1 MNQGAKLALVVA
13 GNFLGDEDNNAD
25 PRSLLSYL
33 PEELVDCCDII
44 EWSCQPSSHYSMK
57 LMLEM
62 SNMFET
68 LIEKSYTGIIVVS
81 GSGVMEEMAY
91 MADLLWQH
99 DEPVI
104 FANLLVQGRAGVKEG
119 LMNLHCAVLSA
130 MSDDARCKGVL
141 VCSSGE
147 LFAASEVMMIDP
159 VSPDN
164 SFQSPEHGS
173 LGKML
178 NGEIKFFRTIRR
190 PVFLARRPQDVAPV
204 EILLA
209 SLGGGENIISCLSSN
224 RELDGFVIA
233 GFGTGNISPT
243 WIPHLRNILRRR
255 IPVVIVSRCQL
266 GHVHIT
272 NFFEGGFQKL
282 IEMGV
287 ISGDKLNPYQ
297 ARIRMS
303 LGIAA
308 GLTHEGLALYMK
320 NQPVSEDTPELYR

>member
-13 GNFLGDEDNNAD
+13 GNFSGDEDNNAD

-91 MADLLWQH
+91 MTDLLWQH

-130 MSDDARCKGVL
+130 MSDDARC
-141 VCSSGE
+141 
-147 LFAASEVMMIDP
+147 
-159 VSPDN
+159 
-164 SFQSPEHGS
+164 
-173 LGKML
+173 
-178 NGEIKFFRTIRR
+178 
-190 PVFLARRPQDVAPV
+190 
-204 EILLA
+204 
-209 SLGGGENIISCLSSN
+209 
-224 RELDGFVIA
+224 
-233 GFGTGNISPT
+233 
-243 WIPHLRNILRRR
+243 
-255 IPVVIVSRCQL
+255 
-266 GHVHIT
+266 
-272 NFFEGGFQKL
+272 
-282 IEMGV
+282 
-287 ISGDKLNPYQ
+287 
-297 ARIRMS
+297 
-303 LGIAA
+303 
-308 GLTHEGLALYMK
+308 
-320 NQPVSEDTPELYR
+320 